1 MALASKSIVNIM
13 RNWNGVIY
21 FTSSPLGLE
30 SLVNSL
36 TQPIHMYKKL
46 AILDTFIDIFNI
58 PIYIAST
65 DMSSF
70 GSNSVCLSSNIV
82 NFNEN
87 LLNNYVGLLLQA
99 FYYCGIY
106 DALIKLATTTEEG
119 SEINKKSKFLLKKIM
134 YLSSYLLPEV
144 PHFPS
149 LIKIASDF
157 TPENQYI
164 RTRATKMIK
173 ELSTISL
180 RNPLEM
186 SKNNEIFGGSSS
198 QTAKD
203 FSKFFMNVYEYFN
216 TM

>member
-1 MALASKSIVNIM
+1 MNLASKSIVNIM

-21 FTSSPLGLE
+21 LTSSPLGLE

-46 AILDTFIDIFNI
+46 SILDTFVDIFNI
-58 PIYIAST
+58 PIYIASS
-65 DMSSF
+65 DINSIGSS
-70 GSNSVCLSSNIV
+70 SVCLSSNIV

-87 LLNNYVGLLLQA
+87 LLNNYVALLLQA

-106 DALIKLATTTEEG
+106 EALIKIATTTEEG

-149 LIKIASDF
+149 LIKIATDF
-157 TPENQYI
+157 SPENQY
-164 RTRATKMIK
+164 TRV
-173 ELSTISL
+173 
-180 RNPLEM
+180 
-186 SKNNEIFGGSSS
+186 SS
-198 QTAKD
+198 QVIHLVDSSNKD
-203 FSKFFMNVYEYFN
+203 DKRIVHHFSQEPSRDVKEQRNLRRLIPSK
-216 TM
+216 

>member
-1 MALASKSIVNIM
+1 M

-21 FTSSPLGLE
+21 MTASPLGLE
-30 SLVNSL
+30 SLINSL

-46 AILDTFIDIFNI
+46 SILDTFIDIFNI

-70 GSNSVCLSSNIV
+70 GTNTAVCLTQNIC

-157 TPENQYI
+157 SPENQFI

-186 SKNNEIFGGSSS
+186 SKNNEIFGGSSQVS
-198 QTAKD
+198 H
-203 FSKFFMNVYEYFN
+203 FRHIFN
-216 TM
+216 II

>member
-1 MALASKSIVNIM
+1 
-13 RNWNGVIY
+13 
-21 FTSSPLGLE
+21 
-30 SLVNSL
+30 
-36 TQPIHMYKKL
+36 MYKKL

-58 PIYIAST
+58 PIYIASS
-65 DMSSF
+65 DISSF

-157 TPENQYI
+157 SPENQFI

-186 SKNNEIFGGSSS
+186 SKNNEIFGGSS
-198 QTAKD
+198 Q
-203 FSKFFMNVYEYFN
+203 VRY
-216 TM
+216 